1 VDEPI
6 PFDAVIAILRLS
18 NKYDIHPFRQKS
30 IQELKKVFPCTLHD
44 YDSIY
49 PNDTYTTLSWSHIV
63 KSIYLA
69 RACNTLELLP
79 FIFYIL
85 GQVSMNVLFRSHAIL
100 PRTEM
105 EICLLGR
112 EKLQEMRETV
122 AFSYLI
128 DPKSSQHCLN
138 PTICEQQ
145 RLLSL
150 NALISERFHAGT
162 RALMKA
168 DLETLEMIFCRPCAE
183 EKLSIHLAAREKLW
197 NDLPSYF
204 GLGTWEE
211 LRSAQ
216 K

>member
-18 NKYDIHPFRQKS
+18 NKYDIQPFRQKS

-49 PNDTYTTLSWSHIV
+49 PSGTFTTLSGG
-63 KSIYLA
+63 KAAQSIPLA

-85 GQVSMNVLFRSHAIL
+85 SQIPMKVLFQCHPIL

-122 AFSYLI
+122 ALSFII

-145 RLLSL
+145 RLLIL
-150 NALISERFHAGT
+150 NKLISKRLHAGVP
-162 RALMKA
+162 ALRKA
-168 DLETLEMIFCRPCAE
+168 DLEKLERIFCRPCAE
-183 EKLSIHLAAREKLW
+183 EKLSVHRAAREKLW